1 MGITMAPTT
10 GKLLASVILDG
21 SSPPEL
27 EPFRVDR
34 FL

>member
-10 GKLLASVILDG
+10 GKLLTSVILDG
-21 SSPPEL
+21 ASPPEL
-27 EPFRVDR
+27 EPFSVDR